1 MLSVD
6 CCCSDLALYKNP
18 PNRVGLVQSG
28 PDHDFIENEL
38 VLVMIK
44 LKTAELELINN
55 HSLT

>member
-18 PNRVGLVQSG
+18 PNRVGLV
-28 PDHDFIENEL
+28 EL

-55 HSLT
+55 LSLT